1 MPNQKDEYL
10 KQLER
15 KKEEKKGK
23 RTRRRA
29 ASNSS
34 SSSSSSY
41 TYSDESGED
50 SDSVVTLDDS
60 EADSDML
67 KGPLLEVVKKKD
79 AKYGG
84 KERSEK
90 PERSTKAAPS
100 ELDAGGDSDEERR
113 EADARRAP
121 ECINLESSDN
131 GEDDEEEIVDA
142 FSCADGS
149 PDAKRPNSMLEFVRR
164 DSQESIVSSGRS
176 PKGSMLKLLEPVPPA
191 ATEDSDCEEIVEIE
205 VTESKDVDGTD
216 PEDEIEDNFTEDALK
231 DRFDDIKE
239 EIDIKE
245 NDIISDTPREAFEE
259 EEVIL
264 NSHKIDEEEEI
275 LIEYKHDFKASRELY
290 DSPQAS
296 PKVSKGILKHSGS
309 CHLCSFVPSK
319 PSRHALYGHIG
330 AKHFRKEIL
339 ASHGASPSCVPCKRD
354 FLTTTALVHHL
365 AATHNMVERFIEVQY
380 RIPDA
385 SERMSTLLPKERL
398 NKGRYRPET
407 PDSGPVYESSEDETS
422 SIQQKSPL
430 VVKFN
435 KGKISE
441 SMRMSREAAKVVKP
455 KRPTEKVVG
464 KNKDSGWILERSPE
478 KSPRGGTADPFQF
491 EEQSP
496 ERLVF
501 TLRRSTEARAAE
513 EPGPIKSILVN
524 GVRRAIVEVNGVR
537 HSIEGL
543 VEKARRSRS
552 SASVKLARMSRGKFL
567 RLSEEQA
574 AYERKLLAV
583 RPPQL
588 SLEASS
594 AQKSSS
600 ALIFRILAS
609 LQRRFQATGEI
620 CSVGNGR
627 MDRQGFD
634 NHNEVER
641 AARVAPRQVPNNI
654 EMDFAA
660 YFKSSTV
667 AADKV
672 NTDLFIIGS
681 LIRPSLI
688 ILQLRHNISGWILPR
703 QYFNRSLRCG
713 RRAGHDGRGHK

>member
-1 MPNQKDEYL
+1 
-10 KQLER
+10 
-15 KKEEKKGK
+15 
-23 RTRRRA
+23 
-29 ASNSS
+29 
-34 SSSSSSY
+34 
-41 TYSDESGED
+41 
-50 SDSVVTLDDS
+50 
-60 EADSDML
+60 ML

-79 AKYGG
+79 IKDRD
-84 KERSEK
+84 KERRDK
-90 PERSTKAAPS
+90 PEIAAKAATS

-113 EADARRAP
+113 EAAARRAP

-149 PDAKRPNSMLEFVRR
+149 PDAKRPDSVIEFVRR
-164 DSQESIVSSGRS
+164 DSQESIVSTGKS
-176 PKGSMLKLLEPVPPA
+176 PKGSMLKLLEPVPLTA
-191 ATEDSDCEEIVEIE
+191 ATEDSDSEEIVEIE
-205 VTESKDVDGTD
+205 VTESGVVDGTD
-216 PEDEIEDNFTEDALK
+216 PEDEIEDEIEDNFTEDVLK

-245 NDIISDTPREAFEE
+245 NDIICDTPRQAFEE

-275 LIEYKHDFKASRELY
+275 LSEYRHDFKASRELN

-296 PKVSKGILKHSGS
+296 PKVSKSILKHSGS

-339 ASHGASPSCVPCKRD
+339 ASHGDSPSCVPCKRD
-354 FLTTTALVHHL
+354 FLTTTALIHHL
-365 AATHNMVERFIEVQY
+365 AATHNMVERFIEAQY
-380 RIPDA
+380 RIPNA
-385 SERMSTLLPKERL
+385 SERPPTSLTKERL
-398 NKGRYRPET
+398 NKGRYRPDT
-407 PDSGPVYESSEDETS
+407 PESGPLYQSSEEEIANVQT
-422 SIQQKSPL
+422 KSPL
-430 VVKFN
+430 VVKYN

-441 SMRMSREAAKVVKP
+441 SMKKSREPAKIVKP
-455 KRPTEKVVG
+455 KGSVEKVS
-464 KNKDSGWILERSPE
+464 KSKDSGWILERSPE
-478 KSPRGGTADPFQF
+478 KSPRGGARDPFQF
-491 EEQSP
+491 EDQSP

-501 TLRRSTEARAAE
+501 TLRRSTEARAVD
-513 EPGPIKSILVN
+513 EPGPIKSILVD

-537 HSIEGL
+537 HSIERL
-543 VEKARRSRS
+543 VEKARKSRS
-552 SASVKLARMSRGKFL
+552 STSVKLARMSRGKFL
-567 RLSEEQA
+567 HLSQEQA

-588 SLEASS
+588 SLDTSRT

-609 LQRRFQATGEI
+609 LQRRFQATGEV
-620 CSVGNGR
+620 CAVGNAR

-641 AARVAPRQVPNNI
+641 SARVAPRQVPNNI

-660 YFKSSTV
+660 YFKSSTK

-672 NTDLFIIGS
+672 NTMLHNTDLFIIGC
-681 LIRPSLI
+681 
-688 ILQLRHNISGWILPR
+688 
-703 QYFNRSLRCG
+703 F
-713 RRAGHDGRGHK
+713 

>member
-15 KKEEKKGK
+15 EKAEKKGK

-41 TYSDESGED
+41 TSSDGSGED

-79 AKYGG
+79 SKYRGT
-84 KERSEK
+84 ERSEE
-90 PERSTKAAPS
+90 PEISRKAAPS
-100 ELDAGGDSDEERR
+100 EIDAGGDSDEERR
-113 EADARRAP
+113 EAAARRAP
-121 ECINLESSDN
+121 ECINLDSSDN

-149 PDAKRPNSMLEFVRR
+149 PDAKRPNSVIEFARR
-164 DSQESIVSSGRS
+164 ESQESIVSSGKS

-191 ATEDSDCEEIVEIE
+191 ASEDSDSEEIVEIE
-205 VTESKDVDGTD
+205 VTESRDVDGTD
-216 PEDEIEDNFTEDALK
+216 PEDEIEDNFTDDSLK
-231 DRFDDIKE
+231 DRFNDIKE

-245 NDIISDTPREAFEE
+245 NDIICGTPRETFEE

-264 NSHKIDEEEEI
+264 NSHKIAEEEEI
-275 LIEYKHDFKASRELY
+275 LSKYKHDFKASKELCGG
-290 DSPQAS
+290 PQAS
-296 PKVSKGILKHSGS
+296 PKVSKGLLKHSGS

-339 ASHGASPSCVPCKRD
+339 ASHGDSPSCVPCKRD

-365 AATHNMVERFIEVQY
+365 AATHNMVECFIEAQY
-380 RIPDA
+380 RIPNA
-385 SERMSTLLPKERL
+385 SERISTLVPKERL

-407 PDSGPVYESSEDETS
+407 PDSGHVYESSEDETAS
-422 SIQQKSPL
+422 VQQKSPL

-435 KGKISE
+435 KSVLTKKGKISE
-441 SMRMSREAAKVVKP
+441 SMSMSREPAKIVKQN
-455 KRPTEKVVG
+455 RSMEKLG
-464 KNKDSGWILERSPE
+464 KSKDSGWILERSPE
-478 KSPRGGTADPFQF
+478 KSPRGGTTDPFQF
-491 EEQSP
+491 EDQSP

-501 TLRRSTEARAAE
+501 TLRRSTEARAVE
-513 EPGPIKSILVN
+513 EQGLIKNILVD

-537 HSIEGL
+537 HSIERL

-552 SASVKLARMSRGKFL
+552 SASVKLARMSRSKFL
-567 RLSEEQA
+567 RLSEEKA

-583 RPPQL
+583 QPPQL
-588 SLEASS
+588 SLETSS

-609 LQRRFQATGEI
+609 LQRRFQATGEV
-620 CSVGNGR
+620 CAVGNAR

-641 AARVAPRQVPNNI
+641 AARVAPHQVPNNI

-660 YFKSSTV
+660 YFKSSTQ

-672 NTDLFIIGS
+672 NTK
-681 LIRPSLI
+681 
-688 ILQLRHNISGWILPR
+688 QM
-703 QYFNRSLRCG
+703 Q
-713 RRAGHDGRGHK
+713 K